1 VILLDTQ
8 VVAWLADDPGKLSI
22 AAQNAIRQARR
33 ETGLAIADKTLWELA
48 MMVFRRRV
56 NMQMSMHHF
65 LMSVEQYCQ
74 VLPITAAIAERSMHF
89 GSNFPKDPS
98 DQLIAA
104 TAIVHGIPLV
114 TADAQIRN
122 SGEVP
127 CIW

>member
-33 ETGLAIADKTLWELA
+33 ETGLAIADKTLWEL
-48 MMVFRRRV
+48 
-56 NMQMSMHHF
+56 
-65 LMSVEQYCQ
+65 YCQ